1 MAFSLDSTPSSPTF
15 NCYLSVTEATDYFD
29 GRFGADKW
37 NDFNIAQQQAL
48 LVSASR
54 EIDNLRF
61 GGSKTLSTQPMSW
74 PRADLE
80 DYDGND
86 IDETAIPVK
95 LKYAVCE
102 LALWKWTEEDRWF
115 SDIDLGQIS
124 SYKVPGVEVTAKNN
138 PDTLPSIV
146 VGMID
151 AIGPNVAQLP
161 IKAKAKSMRIGL

>member
-1 MAFSLDSTPSSPTF
+1 MAFSLDSSPSSPTF
-15 NCYLSVTEATDYFD
+15 NCYLSLEQAEDYFA

-37 NDFNIAQQQAL
+37 SDFSTSQQQAL
-48 LVSASR
+48 LVSATR
-54 EIDNLRF
+54 DIDNLRF
-61 GGSKTLSTQPMSW
+61 GGSKTDSDQPMSW
-74 PRADLE
+74 PRADLQ
-80 DYDGND
+80 DYDGNEIAND
-86 IDETAIPVK
+86 VIPVK

-115 SDIDLGQIS
+115 SDTDLGQIS

-151 AIGPNVAQLP
+151 AIGPNVAQLS